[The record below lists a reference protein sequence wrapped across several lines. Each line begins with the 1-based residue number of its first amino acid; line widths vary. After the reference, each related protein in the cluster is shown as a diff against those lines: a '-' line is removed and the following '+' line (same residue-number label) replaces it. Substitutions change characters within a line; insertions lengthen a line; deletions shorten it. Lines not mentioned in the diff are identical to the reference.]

1 MGKRNLLN
9 PELPVREVM
18 NYYSPGYGICL
29 GIITVSVDTGFD
41 NFYLRDCQ
49 KRLAA
54 LKELVRKVDNKEVC

>member
-1 MGKRNLLN
+1 
-9 PELPVREVM
+9 M